1 MQSNISVSRD
11 QIRGEAQLFEQV
23 RLMLMEVI
31 RHGYGDVVIKIQDGK
46 VITIEK
52 REVYKPG
59 QDK

>member
-1 MQSNISVSRD
+1 MQNKTWVSQD
-11 QIRGEAQLFEQV
+11 QLKDKAQLLEQV

-31 RHGYGDVVIKIQDGK
+31 RHGYGDVIIKVQDGK

-59 QDK
+59 